1 MTKPNFNKKP
11 IIDIPSKE
19 QLEELM
25 NSKYDIEIT
34 PSVQEKV
41 DKLIEF
47 FGKSKK
53 PFSLPKFDLKKAY
66 PNYDDYI
73 NIPGQHNTQKWIQA
87 VKDIYS
93 KEKEGNSRVLS
104 IRKSTSGWNVMETF
118 DFLNWLKFHEA
129 GEHLKYKFAALWYEN
144 DEPGFMIPI
153 KPDKDEAPQPQASGK
168 DIDFARDSVA
178 EELTK
183 KERKDLIEK
192 QRNKIIGRLDS
203 AEKLLRSPDGQM
215 FSGKEFESLLE
226 TIYQLKKK
234 IHLVNK
240 VSTSTRLY
248 DDMIVRE
255 ANILHKNGFIKAAE
269 MLYSVAQT
277 PGQSDAVQG
286 DPQDNV
292 KNSDKVDLAPA
303 ASPGDPS
310 GAGHPGA
317 PGGLPSMGPGMPQNA
332 PSASAPETG
341 PNEMS
346 APTVTTPKGI
356 SDFLDA
362 LETSNITTEDS
373 LEVNDSDDLL
383 VTEAQVAPPAAALED
398 VPMTDSP
405 MPSKL
410 KETDLDPTFTKP
422 PSKPSGKSPSKPL
435 SDEPLEVTEEDVT
448 KNPELEESHES
459 SNFDKK
465 VDAIFADITIADV
478 VAKLE
483 VLAKFYKTREA
494 PRQLGIVDMMLDS
507 LGIASY
513 FPSLA
518 EATNKSLESNNYIST
533 RVEDILSKLRG
544 AMDTEEIDL
553 QGNDVDRP
561 DVAGIKGKLKDD
573 ADKEKSRKQQRK
585 EQEIADLEGKDK
597 ETPEIEI
604 EEDLAGPS
612 ASPPPAASAKP
623 VTAPPARPV
632 V

>member
-11 IIDIPSKE
+11 IIDMPSKE
-19 QLEELM
+19 QLEEFM

-34 PSVQEKV
+34 PSVQEEV
-41 DKLIEF
+41 DKLMEF
-47 FGKSKK
+47 FGKSDK
-53 PFSLPKFDLKKAY
+53 PFNLPKLDLESTAY

-73 NIPGQHNTQKWIQA
+73 NIPGQHNTQKWLQA
-87 VKDIYS
+87 VRDIYS
-93 KEKEGNSRVLS
+93 KEKEGNSRVFA
-104 IRKSTSGWNVMETF
+104 IRKATSGWNVMETF

-129 GEHLKYKFAALWYEN
+129 GEHLKYKFAGMWYESI
-144 DEPGFMIPI
+144 DEPGLAIPI
-153 KPDKDEAPQPQASGK
+153 KPDLQKVEVQHASGK
-168 DIDFARDSVA
+168 DIDFARDAVA

-255 ANILHKNGFIKAAE
+255 ANILHKRGFIKAAE
-269 MLYSVAQT
+269 ILHSVAQT

-286 DPQDNV
+286 DPKDNV
-292 KNSDKVDLAPA
+292 KNTDKVDLPPA
-303 ASPGDPS
+303 TSPGDPS

-346 APTVTTPKGI
+346 APTVTIPKGI
-356 SDFLDA
+356 SEFLGA
-362 LETSNITTEDS
+362 LDPVDKSKVDDS

-383 VTEAQVAPPAAALED
+383 VTEAQVAPPPAALED

-405 MPSKL
+405 MPAKL

-435 SDEPLEVTEEDVT
+435 SDEPLEVTENDIV
-448 KNPELEESHES
+448 KKPEVVHHES

-465 VDAIFADITIADV
+465 VDEIFAGITIADV

-553 QGNDVDRP
+553 QGNDTDRP
-561 DVAGIKGKLKDD
+561 DVAGIKSKLKNESE
-573 ADKEKSRKQQRK
+573 KEKARKQQRK
-585 EQEIADLEGKDK
+585 DQEIADLEGKDK

-612 ASPPPAASAKP
+612 APAPVAKP
-623 VTAPPARPV
+623 APLPV
-632 V
+632 